1 MTFVLPIGPQHPAL
15 KEPEHFRVQVKGEEV
30 VDVDVR
36 LGYVHRGI
44 ERELARRPYAK
55 GLFLSQRVCGICT
68 THHGLCFSQA
78 VEQLAGIEV
87 PERAK
92 YARAIMAELE
102 RIQSHLLWA
111 GVAAH
116 EIGFDTLFM
125 LMWRDRELVMDLRE
139 LISGNRV
146 HPSME
151 TLGGVRWDI
160 KPEHELKL
168 KRNLKKLE
176 GEVKRYI
183 DLFTS
188 DRTILARCEG
198 VGVLGKRDALEL
210 CAVGPTARGSG
221 VDFDI
226 RRDDAYAAYAD
237 LEFEVVTEAEG
248 DVLARALVRLREVLE
263 SIKMIYAALDAM
275 PKGALRVRFPP
286 ELSAGEAIA
295 RVEAP
300 RGELLYYMMSRGGD
314 KPERVRIR
322 TPTYANF
329 PTLKPMLVGATIADV
344 PIVLASIDPC
354 FSCTDRITIVDVETG
369 ASRVVTKQE
378 LRRLGER

>member
-15 KEPEHFRVQVKGEEV
+15 KEPEHFRVEVKGEEV

-44 ERELARRPYAK
+44 ERELARRSFAR

-68 THHGLCFSQA
+68 THHGLCYCQA
-78 VEQLAGIEV
+78 VEQLAGVEV
-87 PERAK
+87 PERAE
-92 YARAIMAELE
+92 YARTIMAELE
-102 RIQSHLLWA
+102 RIQSHLLWT

-125 LMWRDRELVMDLRE
+125 LLWRDRELVMDLRE

-160 KPEHELKL
+160 RPEHELKVE
-168 KRNLKKLE
+168 RSLKKLE
-176 GEVKRYI
+176 AEVKRYI

-198 VGVLGKRDALEL
+198 VGVLRRQDALEL

-221 VDFDI
+221 VPFDV
-226 RRDDAYAAYAD
+226 RRDDPYAAYGE
-237 LEFEVVTEAEG
+237 LEFEVVTEEG
-248 DVLARALVRLREVLE
+248 QDVLARALVRLREIME
-263 SIKMIYAALDAM
+263 SIEIIREAIEAM
-275 PKGALRVRFPP
+275 PKGALRARFPP
-286 ELSAGEAIA
+286 EVPDGEAVA

-300 RGELLYYMMSRGGD
+300 RGELLYYVMARGGD

-322 TPTYANF
+322 TPTYANLAS
-329 PTLKPMLVGATIADV
+329 LKPMLVGSTIADV

-354 FSCTDRITIVDVETG
+354 FSCTDRITVVDVETG
-369 ASRVVTKQE
+369 ASKVVSKLE
-378 LRRLGER
+378 LRRRTS